1 MGKLISY
8 QFSFD
13 CRAMVLQSLE
23 MQVKKNY
30 MDVAQVRTVL
40 VMNSE
45 QKTNQ
50 IVTQKP
56 STTSVRQ

>member
-1 MGKLISY
+1 M
-8 QFSFD
+8 
-13 CRAMVLQSLE
+13 ALQSLE